1 MKRGTVI
8 AGVGVLVIGALVYAA
23 GLTLAQPDARGA
35 LAAGVLTGVAFQLLV
50 LAIAEFAFP
59 GNALAA
65 YGVGLL
71 GRLLLVIVGALVI
84 LPASGQSIQRW
95 TDTVSPATIT
105 AYCYMYASRIFPCEL
120 NSCHGYFQFPNTRE
134 YVSTKMLRRRW

>member
-8 AGVGVLVIGALVYAA
+8 AAVGVLVIGALVYAA
-23 GLTLAQPDARGA
+23 GLALARPDGRGA
-35 LAAGVLTGVAFQLLV
+35 LAAGVLVGVAFQLVV

-59 GNALAA
+59 DNALAA

-84 LPASGQSIQRW
+84 VPAAGLQPAPFLYSLV
-95 TDTVSPATIT
+95 TVLFATT
-105 AYCYMYASRIFPCEL
+105 LLEPVAMAAGARSQKGR
-120 NSCHGYFQFPNTRE
+120 
-134 YVSTKMLRRRW
+134 

>member
-23 GLTLAQPDARGA
+23 GLTLARPDARGA
-35 LAAGVLTGVAFQLLV
+35 LAAGVLVGVAFQLLV

-59 GNALAA
+59 DNALAA

-84 LPASGQSIQRW
+84 IPAAGLQPEPVLYSLV
-95 TDTVSPATIT
+95 TVLFATT
-105 AYCYMYASRIFPCEL
+105 VLEPVVMAAGARNQKSR
-120 NSCHGYFQFPNTRE
+120 
-134 YVSTKMLRRRW
+134 

>member
-1 MKRGTVI
+1 VKRGTVI

-23 GLTLAQPDARGA
+23 GLTLAPADARGA

-84 LPASGQSIQRW
+84 LPASGLQPAPFLYSLV
-95 TDTVSPATIT
+95 TVLFATT
-105 AYCYMYASRIFPCEL
+105 LLEPVAMAAGARNEKSR
-120 NSCHGYFQFPNTRE
+120 
-134 YVSTKMLRRRW
+134 